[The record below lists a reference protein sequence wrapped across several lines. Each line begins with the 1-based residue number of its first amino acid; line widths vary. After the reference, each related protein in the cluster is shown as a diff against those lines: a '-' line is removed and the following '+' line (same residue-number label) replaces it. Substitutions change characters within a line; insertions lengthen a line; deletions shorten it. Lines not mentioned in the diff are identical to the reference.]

1 VKIGDLVKR
10 KIECDYHGATTTP
23 DIGLI
28 IQTYEKP
35 EPVVWIIWQSDGF
48 EQGFT
53 VAIAGRRLEVI
64 R

>member
-1 VKIGDLVKR
+1 MKVGDLVKR

-23 DIGLI
+23 NIGLI
-28 IQTYEKP
+28 LRTYKVP
-35 EPVVWIIWQSDGF
+35 EPIVWIIWQSDGF

-53 VAIAGRRLEVI
+53 VAMAERKLEVV